1 MSDGRGGKSF
11 RRERRVPQTKLE
23 KLFFMSLT
31 VLLSVAAFTTYNI
44 ALGLGSM
51 SLRVFPLAIR
61 EMPAEFAL
69 AFLME
74 ALFAHRLAEKL
85 AFRFVD
91 PAADRPAL
99 VILAITCSTVCLMC
113 PAMSL
118 ASTALHRGMNAKLIY
133 NWLHA
138 LKYNL
143 PFAFLTQIVLIGPLV
158 RWTFRR
164 LFRGR
169 RPAA

>member
-1 MSDGRGGKSF
+1 M
-11 RRERRVPQTKLE
+11 PQTKLE

-31 VLLSVAAFTTYNI
+31 VLLSVAAFTTYNVAL
-44 ALGLGSM
+44 ALGSL

-74 ALFAHRLAEKL
+74 ALFAGRLAEKL
-85 AFRFVD
+85 AFKLVD
-91 PAADRPAL
+91 PASDRPAP
-99 VILAITCSTVCLMC
+99 VILAITCSTICLMC

-118 ASTALHRGMNAKLIY
+118 ASTALHRGIDAELLH

-138 LKYNL
+138 LAYNF
-143 PFAFLTQIVLIGPLV
+143 PFAVLTQLFLIGPVV

-164 LFRGR
+164 VFRGR
-169 RPAA
+169 RIAA